1 MNCSDDDINEVHL
14 GFSLT
19 DHTEVG
25 GPNIVSANDNSSL
38 SGSSD
43 LPQLIRTPRLYKLLI
58 KFSGGRG
65 LPGGCLFARTFLQ
78 QFSSRENL
86 LCPDVVC

>member
-1 MNCSDDDINEVHL
+1 VNCSDDDINEVHL

-43 LPQLIRTPRLYKLLI
+43 LPQLIRTPHLYKLLI
-58 KFSGGRG
+58 KCFWRQG
-65 LPGGCLFARTFLQ
+65 LARRLPVRQDISPAVFKQRRL
-78 QFSSRENL
+78 
-86 LCPDVVC
+86 VVP